1 MKTTNYEISKKL
13 KEAGFEG
20 KPEFYFAVEG
30 NLRPVPYEV
39 LHKTSFLD
47 YDLNLLLP
55 SYDLETILEVLPAF
69 IGNKNCLVIDV
80 AFDEIHY
87 EGDSENDALFIT
99 TTRENESLADTAGRL
114 WLKLKEKDL
123 V

>member
-1 MKTTNYEISKKL
+1 MKCTSYLISKKL

-20 KPEFYFAVEG
+20 KAEFYFAVKG
-30 NLRPVPYEV
+30 NLEPVPYEV

-55 SYDLETILEVLPAF
+55 TYDLETIL
-69 IGNKNCLVIDV
+69 
-80 AFDEIHY
+80 
-87 EGDSENDALFIT
+87 DALPKSLQGYELCIYFGVSFEQT
-99 TTRENESLADTAGRL
+99 KFTYNWQKLETKQAWGESLADTAGRL
-114 WLKLKEKDL
+114 WLLLKEKGL